1 MKSVSSLT
9 VRRSLIASALALI
22 SAGAA
27 TNAAIAT
34 PEADPYA
41 IVLKVLDTHII
52 PHVAAFRVAAAKLP
66 DTVARVCERGDKASR
81 RAVTKSFR
89 DAVESY
95 AAIEFLRFGP
105 LQQSGLRE
113 KLSFW
118 PDPRGI
124 LPRQMRQLLTSP
136 DAATADVAFIK
147 KQSAALQ
154 GLPALE
160 ILLTDRNTPLA
171 PGPGSATQ
179 CALAKSIAGAIAD
192 NAAAFD
198 AAWTK
203 DGGWKDKML
212 RPGSDNDTYK
222 EPSEAASELVKALLV
237 GFQLVADVQVKPR
250 LDALDAK
257 GNATGPYAAS
267 NLTQVHYTVF
277 VTSLNQFYDTLGLE
291 QYLGDDQLWIK
302 NWASGAWRAIRS
314 SDGLGGR
321 VADAS
326 RSSSPTLREV
336 FDKTTGLRKLVSR
349 ELAAASHLTVGFNE
363 LDGD

>member
-1 MKSVSSLT
+1 MKIVSSRT
-9 VRRSLIASALALI
+9 VRRSLIASALTLI
-22 SAGAA
+22 GVGSA
-27 TNAAIAT
+27 TNAAMAT

-41 IVLKVLDTHII
+41 IVLKVLETHII
-52 PHVAAFRVAAAKLP
+52 PHVTAFKTAAAKLP
-66 DTVARVCERGDKASR
+66 ETIAHVCERGDKSSR
-81 RAVTKSFR
+81 TAAAKSFR
-89 DAVESY
+89 EAIESY

-171 PGPGSATQ
+171 PGPESVTQ

-198 AAWTK
+198 TAWTK

-237 GFQLVADVQVKPR
+237 GFQLVADVQLKPR
-250 LDALDAK
+250 LDAKDK
-257 GNATGPYAAS
+257 ATGPYAAS
-267 NLTQVHYTVF
+267 NLTQAHYTAF

-291 QYLGDDQLWIK
+291 LYLGDDQLWVK
-302 NWASGAWRAIRS
+302 NWASGAWRAIRA

-326 RSSSPTLREV
+326 RSTSPTLREV

-349 ELAAASHLTVGFNE
+349 ELATASHLTVGFNE